1 MKLEREV
8 AEGWGAKCLSTLL
21 IQQQHSSKPPFTLT
35 SAQNLHAGSF
45 MAGYHGLAAPLGGPM
60 MIQPEE
66 SDYL

>member
-1 MKLEREV
+1 MKL
-8 AEGWGAKCLSTLL
+8 EGWGAKCLSTLL
-21 IQQQHSSKPPFTLT
+21 IQQQHSSKPPLTLT

-45 MAGYHGLAAPLGGPM
+45 MAGFHGLAAPLGVGGPM